1 VIRRAALTVLV
12 GLLSAA
18 PATAHTISSG
28 VITVGRGAN
37 GVELGMTRAQ
47 VVKKLGR
54 PNAEN
59 GLGTMSYGADSANI
73 IFDVYRLLDPP
84 HTVREFV
91 IASPHD
97 PHFRLSDGN
106 RIFTK
111 GGLRRLA
118 KHYGKALRFHRFD
131 DGSPYYELVTRFHG
145 KTVKTAF
152 PTDKRGL
159 DAYVQDVF
167 IAFA

>member
-1 VIRRAALTVLV
+1 VIRRAALAVLI
-12 GLLSAA
+12 GLLCAASAS
-18 PATAHTISSG
+18 AHTITSG

-47 VVKKLGR
+47 VTGKLGR

-59 GLGTMSYGADSANI
+59 RLGTLTYGSDTANV
-73 IFDVYRLLDPP
+73 IFDLYRLIDPP

-97 PHFRLSDGN
+97 AHFRLSDGN

-118 KHYGKALRFHRFD
+118 KRYGKALKFHRFD

-159 DAYVQDVF
+159 GAYVEDVF